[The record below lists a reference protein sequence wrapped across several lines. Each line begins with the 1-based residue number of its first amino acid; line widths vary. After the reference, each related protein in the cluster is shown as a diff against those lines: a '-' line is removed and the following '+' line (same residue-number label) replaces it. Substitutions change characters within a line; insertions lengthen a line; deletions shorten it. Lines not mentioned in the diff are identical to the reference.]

1 MLRKYGKSSS
11 SKNTWYRLGRFAG
24 DAFIWAANKL
34 KPAHS
39 SGSEDLDRLNN
50 MYVDAVADQM
60 TRELIEQRR
69 KETADWQRYD
79 YFDANHPTQGV
90 YAGRYAYD
98 PRHNRN
104 TPSDS
109 MSNNAADWF
118 TRGFSHESTPE
129 GDYRF
134 QDLENGNIVLFS
146 KNNLPFST
154 PPSST
159 ASKKLLPKDPL
170 GVENITGGYRPTAT
184 FGVRRPDADLS
195 SAALMYDP
203 IAARAQEMLR
213 RMTPNAHSTIPQA
226 ARYQV
231 ASEPVIEELAADAPL
246 PPVAYSQRA
255 SEPIIEFPDDPK
267 PSAQYQS
274 RKTTRP
280 ELATPVGPIRKR
292 PRSHAV
298 AQEEPFDYVSY
309 LSRLA
314 STPLYYNFPRQ

>member
-1 MLRKYGKSSS
+1 MLRKHGKSSS
-11 SKNTWYRLGRFAG
+11 SKNTWYRLGRFSA
-24 DAFIWAANKL
+24 DAFIWAANNIL
-34 KPAHS
+34 KPERG
-39 SGSEDLDRLNN
+39 SGNEDLDRLNN
-50 MYVDAVADQM
+50 MYVDAVTDQM

-69 KETADWQRYD
+69 RETADWQRYD
-79 YFDANHPTQGV
+79 YFDPSHPKQGV
-90 YAGRYAYD
+90 YAGKYAFVPTRD
-98 PRHNRN
+98 SI
-104 TPSDS
+104 PSSSMADS
-109 MSNNAADWF
+109 AADWF
-118 TRGFSHESTPE
+118 ARGFSGQTNPE

-146 KNNLPFST
+146 KNNIPFSSP
-154 PPSST
+154 PPSN
-159 ASKKLLPKDPL
+159 ASKKLLPKDPIR
-170 GVENITGGYRPTAT
+170 ITTSGYRPTAT
-184 FGVRRPDADLS
+184 FGVRRPGADLS
-195 SAALMYDP
+195 SAPMYDP

-231 ASEPVIEELAADAPL
+231 ASEPVIEELSENAPL

-267 PSAQYQS
+267 PSVQYPS

-280 ELATPVGPIRKR
+280 TIGTPVGPIRKR

-314 STPLYYNFPRQ
+314 STPLSYNFPRQ